1 VKRALSVTTLL
12 IAVLAAAQP
21 QSRPPVPDVAAA
33 VAKQEILKN
42 CKVPASV
49 VVLPPL
55 VEPDF
60 RACSNA
66 YYKPDIPNAEY
77 SLSVMFSS
85 AVKVESI
92 TEARGLLRVYEINA
106 SVGNTKLHL
115 LCDEQVKRCYEI
127 ADSYTFPEKKEKK

>member
-1 VKRALSVTTLL
+1 VNKALLLITLL

-21 QSRPPVPDVAAA
+21 QSRPPVPDVAVA
-33 VAKQEILKN
+33 VAKQEVLKN

-55 VEPDF
+55 VEPDY
-60 RACSNA
+60 RACANA
-66 YYKPDIPNAEY
+66 YYKPDAPNAEY

-85 AVKVESI
+85 DVKIESI
-92 TEARGLLRVYEINA
+92 TEAQGLLRVYEINA